1 MEPSE
6 FGEWGKEY
14 NFGSAKS
21 FCDLLHIQIEVRCSK
36 AGVVGERKRSKSFVL
51 AWKNSGLPPPPEIW
65 MNKAEKGTPSLYTL
79 LCLQAQFHNC
89 SRQVKSAI

>member
-51 AWKNSGLPPPPEIW
+51 AW
-65 MNKAEKGTPSLYTL
+65 
-79 LCLQAQFHNC
+79 
-89 SRQVKSAI
+89 

>member
-51 AWKNSGLPPPPEIW
+51 AWKNSGLPPPPPRN
-65 MNKAEKGTPSLYTL
+65 MNEQGREGDT
-79 LCLQAQFHNC
+79 
-89 SRQVKSAI
+89 